1 MQISRLTNSLSNISS
16 MILVM
21 VLCILFDRFDRFPVL
36 AAKNENYRYVTQLSF
51 YNFQKIRQYFNATL
65 VEVDERYPAN
75 TKRHLQFEKLA
86 EELRFNRDI
95 LVAHYIL
102 PYHDDNDDDANESR
116 AFIKK
121 LNLNVTNDPPV
132 VLLFSGAGP
141 IYELARFEDEAN
153 DAASMRKFLR
163 IKLPKMI
170 SLRLPGCIE
179 KLDLIADNFVRTT
192 DKYERKILLTRCH
205 SMMLEFSEKSPI
217 KEDRTELVKSA
228 KIYCKLMERLEERG
242 DIFIESETER
252 LRNILRGKQSDAIR
266 IDLQNRLYILET
278 FQSSLELRTNRTVAE
293 TVVIE
298 DDYRGGIKSDL

>member
-1 MQISRLTNSLSNISS
+1 
-16 MILVM
+16 
-21 VLCILFDRFDRFPVL
+21 
-36 AAKNENYRYVTQLSF
+36 
-51 YNFQKIRQYFNATL
+51 
-65 VEVDERYPAN
+65 
-75 TKRHLQFEKLA
+75 
-86 EELRFNRDI
+86 
-95 LVAHYIL
+95 
-102 PYHDDNDDDANESR
+102 
-116 AFIKK
+116 
-121 LNLNVTNDPPV
+121 
-132 VLLFSGAGP
+132 
-141 IYELARFEDEAN
+141 
-153 DAASMRKFLR
+153 
-163 IKLPKMI
+163 MI

-298 DDYRGGIKSDL
+298 DDYRAI